1 MSACTQATAA
11 TATATVDRAEE
22 GTDSKTTAEIV
33 LLQCKKLQKDR
44 ENGVFLMEKWVKG
57 ARTDFV
63 GTRLNG
69 GAACTV
75 QWAINRCV

>member
-1 MSACTQATAA
+1 MPACTQATAA

-22 GTDSKTTAEIV
+22 GTESKNTGEIV
-33 LLQCKKLQKDR
+33 CFCSAKNCKKTGKMVFFDGKVGK
-44 ENGVFLMEKWVKG
+44 GVRL
-57 ARTDFV
+57 DFV

-75 QWAINRCV
+75 QWAIKRCV

>member
-44 ENGVFLMEKWVKG
+44 EMLFFDGK
-57 ARTDFV
+57 V
-63 GTRLNG
+63 GEG
-69 GAACTV
+69 
-75 QWAINRCV
+75 